1 MDKGR
6 GSAQAPGQAGLAGD
20 REKSEVEGALLGE
33 GSLQEVRGPHTAA
46 GGRGSQG
53 QLPGGTEN

>member
-6 GSAQAPGQAGLAGD
+6 GSAQAPGQDGLAGD
-20 REKSEVEGALLGE
+20 REKSEVEGSLLGE

-46 GGRGSQG
+46 GGKRES
-53 QLPGGTEN
+53 GTASWRY